1 MGVVVRANTFK
12 TKMMKQSKGPS
23 KGISQAEML
32 GFVAHKIDICVS
44 IFSLLGSICK
54 DNPEN
59 ELYTFNLVF
68 HIVQYVR
75 YIP

>member
-1 MGVVVRANTFK
+1 
-12 TKMMKQSKGPS
+12 
-23 KGISQAEML
+23 
-32 GFVAHKIDICVS
+32 VS